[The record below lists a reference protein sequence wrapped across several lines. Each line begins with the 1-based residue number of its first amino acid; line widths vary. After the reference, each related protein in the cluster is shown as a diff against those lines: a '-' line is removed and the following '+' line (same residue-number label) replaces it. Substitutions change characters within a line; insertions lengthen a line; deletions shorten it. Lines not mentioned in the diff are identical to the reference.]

1 MNWHSHVKKLFPSL
15 FIRNQCFLSL
25 KKLEISFDISFL
37 LPFFSAAKMMKTT
50 SFEYK
55 VVQ

>member
-1 MNWHSHVKKLFPSL
+1 MNWHTHVKKLFPSL